1 MKMMNNVITND
12 KEAFEYVKMMLLDQD
27 EQSKDLTDNCVYRG
41 YSADLIDKARNKAE
55 DIITQSEPPDDLDS
69 LLEWESEILDNL
81 IAGQAPDMK
90 CAAGWLIADS
100 FYYDYFEGE
109 LVSQK
114 NHIWD
119 AIKQSNPVWFTTNN
133 SLKLVNE
140 LQNIH
145 DSRDPSEWCG
155 KLDDLEQYFNAY
167 GDYIG

>member
-1 MKMMNNVITND
+1 MMNNVITND

-41 YSADLIDKARNKAE
+41 YSADLIDKARAKAE
-55 DIITQSEPPDDLDS
+55 GIIRDSDSMDDQVDYY
-69 LLEWESEILDNL
+69 EWESEILDNL

>member
-1 MKMMNNVITND
+1 MMNNVITND

-41 YSADLIDKARNKAE
+41 YSADLIDKARAKAE
-55 DIITQSEPPDDLDS
+55 EIITGSDS
-69 LLEWESEILDNL
+69 LDDSVDYYEWESEVLDNL
-81 IAGQAPDMK
+81 IAGQTPDMK
-90 CAAGWLIADS
+90 CAAGWLINDS
-100 FYYDYFEGE
+100 FYSDYFEGE

-145 DSRDPSEWCG
+145 DSREPSEWFERFN
-155 KLDDLEQYFNAY
+155 DLELSFNAY
-167 GDYIG
+167 GDYIS

>member
-1 MKMMNNVITND
+1 MNNVITND

-41 YSADLIDKARNKAE
+41 YSADLIDRARAKAE
-55 DIITQSEPPDDLDS
+55 EIITGSDS
-69 LLEWESEILDNL
+69 LDDSVDYYEWESEILDNL
-81 IAGQAPDMK
+81 IAGQSPDIK

-100 FYYDYFEGE
+100 FYSDYFEGE
-109 LVSQK
+109 LVNHK

>member
-41 YSADLIDKARNKAE
+41 YSADLIDRARAKAE
-55 DIITQSEPPDDLDS
+55 EIITGSDS
-69 LLEWESEILDNL
+69 LDDSVDYYEWESEILDNL
-81 IAGQAPDMK
+81 IAGQSPDIK

-100 FYYDYFEGE
+100 FYSDYFEGE
-109 LVSQK
+109 LVNHK

>member
-1 MKMMNNVITND
+1 MNNVITND

-41 YSADLIDKARNKAE
+41 YSANTIEKARAKAE
-55 DIITQSEPPDDLDS
+55 GIIRDSDSMDDQVDYY
-69 LLEWESEILDNL
+69 EWESEILDNL

-90 CAAGWLIADS
+90 CAAGWLIADI

-145 DSRDPSEWCG
+145 DSRDTSEWFEELN
-155 KLDDLEQYFNAY
+155 KIEPNFNAY
-167 GDYIG
+167 GDYIS